1 MTDDN
6 AQAAGIIAAFRV
18 SRAKRL
24 HGLVIAGVL
33 AAVGL
38 LAMFAAGPA
47 LPDGQL
53 IGLVNL
59 ALAGGVVVYVLRT
72 AWNPGVGMVLDDD
85 GVWFRDW
92 DLPPVPWRHVA
103 NAHTAGIRLRPLV
116 HVELHDA
123 ETFFARVDADARKP
137 RRANPLV
144 RPTRLTVPNG
154 ALDAPLTDIV
164 EAIRA
169 AKAEAGAKID
179 DSVNSDCS

>member
-6 AQAAGIIAAFRV
+6 AQAAGINVAFRS
-18 SRAKRL
+18 SRAKRV

-59 ALAGGVVVYVLRT
+59 ALAGGVVVYVLRS
-72 AWNPGVGMVLDDD
+72 AWNPGVGMVLDDN

-92 DLPPVPWRHVA
+92 DLPPVPWRHIA
-103 NAHTAGIRLRPLV
+103 NAHAAGIRLRPLV

-123 ETFFARVDADARKP
+123 ETFFARVDAGARKR

-164 EAIRA
+164 EAIRE
-169 AKAEAGAKID
+169 AKARAG
-179 DSVNSDCS
+179 

>member
-1 MTDDN
+1 MTDDK
-6 AQAAGIIAAFRV
+6 AQAAGINVAFRF
-18 SRAKRL
+18 SRAKRV

-38 LAMFAAGPA
+38 LALFAAGPA
-47 LPDGQL
+47 LPDGGL

-59 ALAGGVVVYVLRT
+59 ALASGVVVYVLRT

-123 ETFFARVDADARKP
+123 ETFFARVDAAARKP
-137 RRANPLV
+137 RRANTLV
-144 RPTRLTVPNG
+144 RRTRLIVPNG
-154 ALDAPLTDIV
+154 ALDAPLNDIV
-164 EAIRA
+164 AAIREGMARA
-169 AKAEAGAKID
+169 AD
-179 DSVNSDCS
+179 